1 MKNKVDFAV
10 ESTGEFLRE
19 TRDNL
24 KIEGKM
30 FRNIIL
36 TIISIICI
44 LISFFLL
51 SFGMFTLILISACI
65 IYLVRK
71 FRYVLFEK
79 IGYINTIYFSKDMI

>member
-44 LISFFLL
+44 LISYFLL
-51 SFGMFTLILISACI
+51 SFGMFTLILISASI

-79 IGYINTIYFSKDMI
+79 LDI

>member
-24 KIEGKM
+24 KIESKM

-44 LISFFLL
+44 LVSYFLL
-51 SFGMFTLILISACI
+51 SFGMFTLILISASI

-79 IGYINTIYFSKDMI
+79 LDI